1 MEVSENYTEDAY
13 VMGIDLKGFF
23 MSIYKPLLAKM
34 VDDFIVRNYHGDDK
48 EDLRWLCQYGGY
60 APSREGLREEERRL
74 SLGVSA

>member
-23 MSIYKPLLAKM
+23 MSIYKPAM
-34 VDDFIVRNYHGDDK
+34 
-48 EDLRWLCQYGGY
+48 QYGGY